1 MKKILFIA
9 ALAAT
14 VMSSCSNE
22 DDLTSS
28 TISNTQSNEIAF
40 QTSASKTLTRSVTTS
55 LSDFYVDGW
64 TGNPLGY
71 CYLLNEHVTL
81 DSGTFKGANG
91 ALYWPTEGNLSF
103 YALNVPFTDTTQGG
117 TNSDY
122 LMKTFTDVD
131 GDADYVAAV
140 SLNTAKT
147 DVVPLTFKHIL
158 CRIGTKAVGTNST
171 HSYKLKSIK
180 MNTCGTGV
188 YTFINTD
195 KSNPGT
201 WSSSSSSTKD
211 YTWKTGLP
219 HGVSTS
225 GYSLTESFNV
235 IPLTTGNATFT
246 IEYEVYYGSV
256 KIGDYTGT
264 NARTVSVSRGN
275 WAPGKAINYNFYL
288 DESSNET
295 ELQFSSSIDGWD
307 DDSESSQK
315 L

>member
-1 MKKILFIA
+1 MKKILF
-9 ALAAT
+9 LAAMT
-14 VMSSCSNE
+14 AAVMTSCSNE
-22 DDLTSS
+22 DDLTG
-28 TISNTQSNEIAF
+28 SNSNVTDTNEIAF
-40 QTSASKTLTRSVTTS
+40 QTSNPKALTRSVTTS
-55 LSDFYVDGW
+55 LSDFYVEGW

-81 DSGTFKGANG
+81 DGGTFKGANG

-117 TNSDY
+117 TNGDY

-140 SLNTAKT
+140 SLSTSKM

-158 CRIGTKAVGTNST
+158 CRVGAKAVGTNSAHNYT
-171 HSYKLKSIK
+171 LKSIK

-188 YTFINTD
+188 YTFINSD

-201 WSSSSSSTKD
+201 WSSSSTSTKD

-225 GYSLTESFNV
+225 GYSLTDYFNV
-235 IPLTTGNATFT
+235 IPLTTGNVTFT
-246 IEYEVYYGSV
+246 VEYEVYYGSV
-256 KIGDYTGT
+256 KIGDYTGS
-264 NARTVSVSRGN
+264 NARTVSISRSN
-275 WAPGKAINYNFYL
+275 WASGKAINYKFYL
-288 DESSNET
+288 DESSSET
-295 ELQFSSSIDGWD
+295 ELQFSSTIEAWGDAS
-307 DDSESSQK
+307 DSTQE